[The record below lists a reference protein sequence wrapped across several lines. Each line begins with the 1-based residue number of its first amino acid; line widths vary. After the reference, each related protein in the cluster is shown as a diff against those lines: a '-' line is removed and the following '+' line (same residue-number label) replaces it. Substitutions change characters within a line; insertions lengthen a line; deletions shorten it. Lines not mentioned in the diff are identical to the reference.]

1 MKKILSL
8 ILILNLSLFTL
19 TGCNYTNGID
29 DYYFIISLGL
39 DVADNGLIKL
49 SVQNSSTSSES
60 ESGSSSGSSS
70 QSSNYKIYSVEAN
83 TIDEGIAILNNY
95 LNKKINLTHCSALI
109 ISEELAKKGIRSYI
123 NTLSNNPELRHTCN
137 IIISSTT
144 AFDLMDKVSNS
155 GEVFS
160 ARLYDYLT
168 NTTDY
173 TGFTIK
179 STFGKFFQGLD
190 NDYYEPSAIY
200 TSVNDSTVQTSGIAV
215 FKNDCMIGHID
226 VSQSIAHL
234 IISSDLEDSVITL
247 DNPFSEGEKVD
258 LEISL
263 YKNTDIDIEL
273 INNTPFISISVYP
286 EGAVLSSGK
295 SFNYIDDENIKK
307 LENET
312 NNYIEK
318 LLNNYLYTITKKYN
332 SDIVGFKALYK
343 SEFLT
348 RDSFEQTHWDE
359 IFQDSFFDIKIN
371 SRISSSN
378 LFNKE

>member
-1 MKKILSL
+1 MKKFVSL
-8 ILILNLSLFTL
+8 ILVLILPLSVF

-29 DYYFIISLGL
+29 EYYFIISLGL

-49 SVQNSSTSSES
+49 SIQNSSNSSQD
-60 ESGSSSGSSS
+60 ESGSSSSSSS
-70 QSSNYKIYSVEAN
+70 QSSNYKIYSVEAK
-83 TIDEGIAILNNY
+83 TIDEGITILNNY

-109 ISEELAKKGIRSYI
+109 ISEELAKKGIKSYI

-173 TGFTIK
+173 TGFTVK

-190 NDYYEPSAIY
+190 NGYYEPSAIY
-200 TSVNDSTVQTSGIAV
+200 TLVGDSTVQTAGIAV
-215 FKNDCMIGHID
+215 FNKDKMIGHID

-234 IISSDLEDSVITL
+234 IATNELEDATITL
-247 DNPFSEGEKVD
+247 NNPFAEGENID

-263 YKNTDIDIEL
+263 YKDTDINIEL
-273 INNTPFISISVYP
+273 INNTPFISLCVYP
-286 EGAVLSSGK
+286 EGAVLSSGD
-295 SFNYIDDENIKK
+295 SFNYINDENIKK
-307 LENET
+307 LEKEAD
-312 NNYIEK
+312 NYIEK
-318 LLNNYLYTITKKYN
+318 LLDSYLYTITKKYN
-332 SDIVGFKALYK
+332 SDILGLKALYK
-343 SEFLT
+343 SHFLT
-348 RDSFEQTHWDE
+348 RDEFEKVHWDE
-359 IFQDSFFDIKIN
+359 IFGDSFFDIKVITKIN
-371 SRISSSN
+371 SSN